1 MVTQFEGFIAQAN
14 FGPLS
19 VFADCTQQQIDRAKK
34 DRSVIRY
41 SAKTKIENSM
51 DQKYFKETAFLKFKS
66 GDRIESIIKIK

>member
-41 SAKTKIENSM
+41 PAKTKIENSM
-51 DQKYFKETAFLKFKS
+51 DQSLLGNVPNLILKKF
-66 GDRIESIIKIK
+66 R